1 MSQLKLIAYH
11 DERLNDIGIVKNG
24 LKTKLDSALT
34 NANDNYSDPR
44 ELMSLSLLVCVYKT
58 TKKYLALKKPHL
70 SDIKIKASTS
80 TSKDEQ
86 GFYFKLELI
95 MGIKEASVQETTE
108 IMDTVHTKC
117 PVSRMLNDYPH
128 LILSAV
134 LYESIA

>member
-58 TKKYLALKKPHL
+58 TKKYLALKKTAFIRH
-70 SDIKIKASTS
+70 
-80 TSKDEQ
+80 
-86 GFYFKLELI
+86 
-95 MGIKEASVQETTE
+95 
-108 IMDTVHTKC
+108 
-117 PVSRMLNDYPH
+117 
-128 LILSAV
+128 
-134 LYESIA
+134 